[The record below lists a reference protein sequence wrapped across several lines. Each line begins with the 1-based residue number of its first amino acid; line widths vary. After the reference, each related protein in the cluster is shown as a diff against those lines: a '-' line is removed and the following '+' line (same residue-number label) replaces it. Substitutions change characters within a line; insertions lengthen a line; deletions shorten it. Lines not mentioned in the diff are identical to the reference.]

1 MPSKSAERFTVTPD
15 GLRLFVRAYAGGG
28 SKTPVLCLHGLTR
41 NSADFEG
48 VGPFVAQLG
57 RNVFAMDV
65 RGRGRSDRDPDPS
78 RYRPDVYAQ
87 DVLQILDDWDV
98 PEAVFI
104 GTSMGG
110 IITMVLSAMAP
121 ERVAAAVLNDVGPTL
136 EAGGLARIARYIGA
150 VGPYDSWQALT
161 EAVRTRQ
168 SAVYP
173 RATEDFW
180 RTFAR
185 RVARELPDG
194 RVVLDYDPAIAEA
207 FKQPSGVVPGVML
220 ALFAALAKKPVLVL
234 RGALSDILAPKGVD
248 AMRKLAPDIE
258 LVEVPEVGHAPT
270 LDEPIARDAI
280 QEFLNRIP

>member
-28 SKTPVLCLHGLTR
+28 SKTPVFCLHGLTR
-41 NSADFEG
+41 NSADFES

-87 DVLQILDDWDV
+87 DVLQVLDALDV
-98 PEAVFI
+98 PKAVFI

-110 IITMVLSAMAP
+110 IITMVLAAMAP
-121 ERVAAAVLNDVGPTL
+121 ERVAAAVLNDIGPAL

-150 VGPYDSWQALT
+150 AGPYDSWQALA
-161 EAVRTRQ
+161 EAVRMTQ
-168 SAVYP
+168 SAAYP
-173 RATEDFW
+173 GATEDFW

-194 RVVLDYDPAIAEA
+194 RVVLDYDPTIAEA

-220 ALFAALAKKPVLVL
+220 TLFAALAKKPVLVL

-258 LVEVPEVGHAPT
+258 VVEVPEVGHAPT